1 MANTA
6 TNASAPAP
14 QALGYV
20 GVRAKDLGDWA
31 SYGTNLLGLQ
41 RIDKSRSSLA
51 FRMDDRKQRILVDA
65 DGGEGIS
72 FFGWEV
78 ADATALDALAAHLE
92 RDEDQSRARHPRAR
106 RRTPR
111 AGFDRARRPGRQP
124 A

>member
-1 MANTA
+1 MATKA
-6 TNASAPAP
+6 LTPAP

-31 SYGTNLLGLQ
+31 TYGSRLLGLQ

-72 FFGWEV
+72 FFGWELG
-78 ADATALDALAAHLE
+78 DAGSLDAVAAHLE
-92 RDEDQSRARHPRAR
+92 RAGIKVARGTRALADER
-106 RRTPR
+106 RVR
-111 AGFDRARRPGRQP
+111 DL
-124 A
+124 